1 MYEYQA
7 PLERAGK
14 GSRRLFEMPCSL
26 ERGDGE
32 AGKRQIGRGGW
43 QKRSI
48 KKRAT
53 AAPKEQETNEYPE
66 TKKSY
71 DMMAKVYV

>member
-1 MYEYQA
+1 MNIKRLWRGQA
-7 PLERAGK
+7 KDQGGFLK
-14 GSRRLFEMPCSL
+14 CLVL
-26 ERGDGE
+26 WRGDGE
-32 AGKRQIGRGGW
+32 AGKRQIGKGGW

-48 KKRAT
+48 KKRAA